1 MAKIKKKKVKKLFA
15 FLVPII
21 LILGFVTSALFIFKP
36 SDSKTVSPS
45 FHVGGIN
52 EQGEYEKNDTTMY
65 SDLFECK
72 GLTIEPKFDSSVQY
86 KVFFYRFDK
95 SLISDMTTGVLSSS
109 YTLVD
114 NLAVKYARVLIIPEL
129 ENEETIGFLDVYKFK
144 KELTITVDKEQPEV
158 VNYFQVKETD
168 KEWGYSGASINT
180 VDSTTYFYALE
191 KINCEGVNQFVLVP
205 RTDSILGDTE
215 VKVVYKTKTG
225 TFSADPEPKKIST
238 ENVYISVPSD
248 VTEIYISVSQND
260 LFDIY
265 AWA

>member
-52 EQGEYEKNDTTMY
+52 EQGAYEKDDTTMY

-129 ENEETIGFLDVYKFK
+129 ENDETIGFLDVYKFK

-158 VNYFQVKETD
+158 VNYFQVKETG
-168 KEWGYSGASINT
+168 KEWRYSGASINT
-180 VDSTTYFYALE
+180 VDSTSYYVLE
-191 KINCEGVNQFVLVP
+191 KINCEGVKQFVLVP

-215 VKVVYKTKTG
+215 VNVVYKTKTG
-225 TFSADPEPKKIST
+225 TFSSETKTINT
-238 ENVYISVPSD
+238 ENEFISIPSD